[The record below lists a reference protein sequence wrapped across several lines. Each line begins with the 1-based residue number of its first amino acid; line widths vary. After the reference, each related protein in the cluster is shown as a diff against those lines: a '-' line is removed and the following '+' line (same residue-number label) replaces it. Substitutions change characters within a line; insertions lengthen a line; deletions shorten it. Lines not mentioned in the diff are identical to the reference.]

1 LLRVKFIIRDML
13 LIIKKHLLFFVFTF
27 AHATLL
33 FAQEKIYVFPAVPY
47 DRLIVYQTLAI
58 FWIAIIGLI
67 VIIKMKLREI
77 ERIQKMGIDKEE
89 KNIPFL
95 D

>member
-1 LLRVKFIIRDML
+1 VLKIKSTISNRTPAIFKIIVLLILILMYITPLWPQDKTAVFPVASYDRFII
-13 LIIKKHLLFFVFTF
+13 
-27 AHATLL
+27 
-33 FAQEKIYVFPAVPY
+33 
-47 DRLIVYQTLAI
+47 YQTLII

-67 VIIKMKLREI
+67 IIIKMKLREI

-89 KNIPFL
+89 KNIPTL